1 MNNTLIKSTL
11 AALVLGGLTA
21 AARADIAWD
30 WSFTGS
36 DNYSGPLV
44 SGGRTLTTGV
54 LGSGGTGGYL
64 VTSISG
70 TFAGNTVTSLSSYF
84 GPDNTLW
91 TPGNNGLGDD
101 FLLSYYGLSF
111 NDNTGDAGNFYDDFG
126 DYFAGDAYDNYEN
139 IGTFTAT
146 EVTAAPEPSQV
157 ISLLSLAGM
166 GGAGLLVRRFR
177 NRK

>member
-21 AARADIAWD
+21 AARADLNWD
-30 WSFTGS
+30 WSFTGTVA
-36 DNYSGPLV
+36 NYGSLV
-44 SGGRTLTTGV
+44 SGGGTLTTDP
-54 LGSGGTGGYL
+54 LSGGGYYI
-64 VTSISG
+64 TSISG
-70 TFAGNTVTSLSSYF
+70 TFAGNTITSLSTY
-84 GPDNTLW
+84 GGADNTLW
-91 TPGNNGLGDD
+91 TPGNNAEGDD
-101 FLLSYYGLSF
+101 FLLSFAGMAF
-111 NDNTGDAGNFYDDFG
+111 DDNTGDAVNIYDYSG
-126 DYFAGDAYDNYEN
+126 DYFGSDNYGN
-139 IGTFTAT
+139 YANFGTFTAT